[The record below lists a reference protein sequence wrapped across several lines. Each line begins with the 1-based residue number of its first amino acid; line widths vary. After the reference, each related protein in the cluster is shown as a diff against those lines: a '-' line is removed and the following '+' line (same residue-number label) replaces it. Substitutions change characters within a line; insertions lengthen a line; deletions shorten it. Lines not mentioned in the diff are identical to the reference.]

1 MDLIVMIL
9 AAMSGALIG
18 SSTGIFL
25 MYRKL
30 RPVNAVELD
39 ALRSKVRTTE
49 FDLNAAIAN
58 SARLKKEAAEQASKV
73 SDEAMEKQKQLEA
86 ALAAKDLEAA
96 HRNAAEQRIAELI
109 AEADAGKARHA
120 EFEAKAKELE
130 AKAAELEA
138 KGAEGLSPAS
148 EEEKRQLAA
157 LQEQVESGGRRI
169 QELTEQATRLTA
181 EAAEFKQRSDE
192 AEKMRTALEADLK
205 QRSEEALKARE
216 ALEAE
221 LQQRSDEALKA
232 RIALEADLTSERE
245 RLQVLTEQVSELRNE
260 LSAQEIRMQEERVR
274 MQEERESA
282 AKGMELL
289 VMAQQNLSRVIQAAA
304 TEAPVANGANGTNGH
319 SAAAPEVATANGN
332 SGTSESAPAKTMEL
346 QSAAVQ

>member
-25 MYRKL
+25 MYRRL

-86 ALAAKDLEAA
+86 ALAARDLEAA

-120 EFEAKAKELE
+120 ETEAKAKELE

-138 KGAEGLSPAS
+138 RGAGSLSPAS
-148 EEEKRQLAA
+148 EEQQRQLAA
-157 LQEQVESGGRRI
+157 LQEQVEGGGRRI

-192 AEKMRTALEADLK
+192 AGKTRTALEAELK

-232 RIALEADLTSERE
+232 RVALEADLTSERE

-260 LSAQEIRMQEERVR
+260 LSAQEIR

-319 SAAAPEVATANGN
+319 SAAAPEVAAANGN
-332 SGTSESAPAKTMEL
+332 SGTSESAPAKAMEL

>member
-1 MDLIVMIL
+1 MELIVILL

-30 RPVNAVELD
+30 RPLNAADLN

-58 SARLKKEAAEQASKV
+58 GAKLKKEVAEQASKV
-73 SDEAMEKQKQLEA
+73 SDEVVEKQRQLEA

-120 EFEAKAKELE
+120 EIEAKAKELE
-130 AKAAELEA
+130 AKAKELEG
-138 KGAEGLSPAS
+138 KTAEGPSPAS
-148 EEEKRQLAA
+148 EDQQRQLAA
-157 LQEQVESGGRRI
+157 FQAQVETGGRQI
-169 QELTEQATRLTA
+169 QELTEQATRLAA
-181 EAAEFKQRSDE
+181 EAAELKQHSEE
-192 AEKMRTALEADLK
+192 AEKART
-205 QRSEEALKARE
+205 
-216 ALEAE
+216 
-221 LQQRSDEALKA
+221 
-232 RIALEADLTSERE
+232 ALEADLTSERE
-245 RLQVLTEQVSELRNE
+245 RLHVLTEQVSELQ
-260 LSAQEIRMQEERVR
+260 SERSRQDVR

-304 TEAPVANGANGTNGH
+304 TEAPAANGSNGH
-319 SAAAPEVATANGN
+319 SQP
-332 SGTSESAPAKTMEL
+332 APAEVKEL
-346 QSAAVQ
+346 QTAVAAQ

>member
-30 RPVNAVELD
+30 RPVNTVELD

-49 FDLNAAIAN
+49 FDLNAALGNGAK
-58 SARLKKEAAEQASKV
+58 LKKELAEQASKV
-73 SDEAMEKQKQLEA
+73 SGEVVEKQRQLDA
-86 ALAAKDLEAA
+86 ALAAKDLESA

-109 AEADAGKARHA
+109 AEVDARKAQQA
-120 EFEAKAKELE
+120 EVEAKARDLE
-130 AKAAELEA
+130 AKAAELET
-138 KGAEGLSPAS
+138 KGTEGPAAAG
-148 EEEKRQLAA
+148 EEQQRQLAA
-157 LQEQVESGGRRI
+157 FQAQVETGGRQI
-169 QELTEQATRLTA
+169 QELTEQVARLAA
-181 EAAEFKQRSDE
+181 EAAE
-192 AEKMRTALEADLK
+192 LK
-205 QRSEEALKARE
+205 QRSEETEKARA

-221 LQQRSDEALKA
+221 SKQRSEEAEQARAALEAEWKQQSEEAGKA
-232 RIALEADLTSERE
+232 RTALEADLTSERE
-245 RLQVLTEQVSELRNE
+245 RSHVLTEQVSKLQSE
-260 LSAQEIRMQEERVR
+260 LSAQDVR

-304 TEAPVANGANGTNGH
+304 TEAPAANGSNGH
-319 SAAAPEVATANGN
+319 RAPAEVQELQAAAA
-332 SGTSESAPAKTMEL
+332 
-346 QSAAVQ
+346 Q

>member
-120 EFEAKAKELE
+120 EIEAKAKELE

-260 LSAQEIRMQEERVR
+260 LSAQEIRMQEER
-274 MQEERESA
+274 ESA

>member
-49 FDLNAAIAN
+49 FDLNAALGNGAK
-58 SARLKKEAAEQASKV
+58 LKKELAEQASKV
-73 SDEAMEKQKQLEA
+73 SGEVVEKQRQLDA
-86 ALAAKDLEAA
+86 ALAAKDLESA

-109 AEADAGKARHA
+109 AEVDARKAQQA
-120 EFEAKAKELE
+120 EVEAKARDLE
-130 AKAAELEA
+130 AKAAELET
-138 KGAEGLSPAS
+138 KGTEGPAAAG
-148 EEEKRQLAA
+148 EEQQRQLAA
-157 LQEQVESGGRRI
+157 FQAQVETGGRQI
-169 QELTEQATRLTA
+169 QELTEQVTRLAA
-181 EAAEFKQRSDE
+181 EAAE
-192 AEKMRTALEADLK
+192 LK
-205 QRSEEALKARE
+205 QRSEETEKARA

-221 LQQRSDEALKA
+221 WKQQSEEAGKA
-232 RIALEADLTSERE
+232 RTALEADLTSERE
-245 RLQVLTEQVSELRNE
+245 RLHVLTEQVSKLQSE
-260 LSAQEIRMQEERVR
+260 LSAQDVR

-304 TEAPVANGANGTNGH
+304 TEAPVANGSNGH
-319 SAAAPEVATANGN
+319 RAPAEVQELQAAAA
-332 SGTSESAPAKTMEL
+332 
-346 QSAAVQ
+346 Q

>member
-30 RPVNAVELD
+30 RPLNAVELD

-58 SARLKKEAAEQASKV
+58 GVKLKQEVAGQASKV
-73 SDEAMEKQKQLEA
+73 SGEAIEKQRQLDA

-96 HRNAAEQRIAELI
+96 HRNVAEQRIAELI
-109 AEADAGKARHA
+109 TEADARKARQA
-120 EFEAKAKELE
+120 EVEAKARQLE

-138 KGAEGLSPAS
+138 KTAEGPSPAS
-148 EEEKRQLAA
+148 EEQQRQLAA
-157 LQEQVESGGRRI
+157 FQAQVETGGRQIR
-169 QELTEQATRLTA
+169 ELTGQATRLTA
-181 EAAEFKQRSDE
+181 EAAELKQRSEE
-192 AEKMRTALEADLK
+192 AGNARTALEADLM
-205 QRSEEALKARE
+205 
-216 ALEAE
+216 
-221 LQQRSDEALKA
+221 
-232 RIALEADLTSERE
+232 SERE
-245 RLQVLTEQVSELRNE
+245 RLRVLTEQVSELRSE
-260 LSAQEIRMQEERVR
+260 LSAQDVRMQEERV
-274 MQEERESA
+274 SA

-304 TEAPVANGANGTNGH
+304 AEPPAANGSNGH
-319 SAAAPEVATANGN
+319 SAAP
-332 SGTSESAPAKTMEL
+332 APAEVTEL
-346 QSAAVQ
+346 QSVPQPYESVLPLCTQSPA

>member
-120 EFEAKAKELE
+120 EIEAKAKELE

-138 KGAEGLSPAS
+138 KGAGSLGPAS
-148 EEEKRQLAA
+148 EEQQRQLAA

-192 AEKMRTALEADLK
+192 AEKTRTALEAELK

-260 LSAQEIRMQEERVR
+260 LSAQEIRMQEER
-274 MQEERESA
+274 ESA

-319 SAAAPEVATANGN
+319 SAAAPEVPAANGN
-332 SGTSESAPAKTMEL
+332 SGTSESAPAKAMEL